1 MTKKIPIG
9 FALAIT
15 LLAMTATLSV
25 TMLLAMNIFN
35 DTVQSVTEREATFS
49 KLSEVDSLVRNN
61 YLGEIDEDRLSDMI
75 STGYLSGINDD
86 SARYFNPTQYSEY
99 LSEQSGQIVGIGA
112 TVANDATGYLRV
124 TRVVLDSP
132 AAEVA
137 MDEGSIIKTIGG
149 TDTRGISLDVANR
162 LLSGELGSEVE
173 IVWQPVG
180 STEDTT
186 SNLLRRS
193 YISPTIEYSKQSGDT
208 GYVKVITFSDALASE
223 LDFAINSLTKDGA
236 TGLIIDLRGVSQSNM
251 NTVARV
257 ANIFVDAGEIAT
269 INYNDNTSEPIYI
282 SNEPRVTV
290 PLTVIVDTATS
301 GAPELLAVTLR
312 EFVGAKIVGENT
324 AGKSSVSEIF
334 QLSDGSAIELTVGQ
348 TIPEKGES
356 FDEIGVPLD
365 FEVVLTNE
373 EKLYSYNLTFT
384 DDPQY
389 LKAVEM
395 LNTLKT
401 EAGIEITQ
409 DDVLGLPDDLISD
422 NSNDSQTV
430 QDSNEETSNSEVTDD
445 STSATN
451 ADTSEVENSNDTNSD
466 VADDNSDSEEA
477 EEE

>member
-86 SARYFNPTQYSEY
+86 AARYFNPTQYAEY
-99 LSEQSGQIVGIGA
+99 LAQQAGEIVGIGV

-124 TRVVLDSP
+124 TRVAIDSP
-132 AAEVA
+132 AAEAA

-149 TDTRGISLDVANR
+149 TDTRNISLDVANR
-162 LLSGELGSEVE
+162 LLSGSLGSEIE

-180 STEDTT
+180 STEDST
-186 SNLLRRS
+186 SMLLRRS
-193 YISPTIEYSKQSGDT
+193 YISPTLEYSNQSGDT
-208 GYVKVITFSDALASE
+208 GYLKVLSFNDALASE
-223 LDFAINSLTKDGA
+223 LDFAINSLVREGA
-236 TGLIIDLRGVSQSNM
+236 TGLVIDLRGVSQSNF
-251 NTVARV
+251 NTVARI
-257 ANIFVDAGEIAT
+257 ADIFVDAGEIAT
-269 INYNDNTSEPIYI
+269 IHYNDDTTEPIYL
-282 SNEPRVTV
+282 SNEARVSMPITI
-290 PLTVIVDTATS
+290 IVDSGTS
-301 GAPELLAVTLR
+301 GAPELLALTLK
-312 EFVGAKIVGENT
+312 ENSGARIVGENT
-324 AGKSSVSEIF
+324 AGNGGVSQIF
-334 QLSDGSAIELTVGQ
+334 QLTDGSAIELTVGQ
-348 TIPEKGES
+348 IIPDKG
-356 FDEIGVPLD
+356 DVYNDIGIPID
-365 FEVVLTNE
+365 FEVVLTAE

-409 DDVLGLPDDLISD
+409 DEILELPDNYLPSDVEGDSQSVSSLQTSSGDDD
-422 NSNDSQTV
+422 NSNAA
-430 QDSNEETSNSEVTDD
+430 SE
-445 STSATN
+445 SA
-451 ADTSEVENSNDTNSD
+451 DVSSNDIS
-466 VADDNSDSEEA
+466 DDNVDSDDTQTDGEDE
-477 EEE
+477 